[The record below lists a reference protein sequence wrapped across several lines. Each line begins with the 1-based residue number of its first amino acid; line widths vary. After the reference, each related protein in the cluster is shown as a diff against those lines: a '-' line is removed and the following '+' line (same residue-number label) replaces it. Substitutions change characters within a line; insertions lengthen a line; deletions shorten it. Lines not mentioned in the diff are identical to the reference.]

1 MAKKGEATSKK
12 SPTKKV
18 AVAKPVKRLADDK
31 ADKPVVQLRKSSRNA
46 AAAKEDVPEPKS
58 VDKVAKKVKVT
69 SEASKKTKKAAA
81 EETKSKEPVAKESDE
96 SMEEEKSDAAENSSL
111 VENGDSSAD
120 DVKISKVSIEHC
132 KSWSVFKRKALE
144 VVEVLSSSK
153 YVSNKNELKSEL
165 NPNGKQRS
173 GSFEITITLADGQEI
188 LVWSGIKRGPPRK
201 LKFPE
206 SEVLLTEIDNQVSN
220 KN

>member
-46 AAAKEDVPEPKS
+46 AAAKEDIPEPKS

-69 SEASKKTKKAAA
+69 SEASKQTKKAAA

-120 DVKISKVSIEHC
+120 DVKISKV
-132 KSWSVFKRKALE
+132 F
-144 VVEVLSSSK
+144 
-153 YVSNKNELKSEL
+153 
-165 NPNGKQRS
+165 
-173 GSFEITITLADGQEI
+173 ITLFFMII
-188 LVWSGIKRGPPRK
+188 LFRFHLECFSLMLFSFGT
-201 LKFPE
+201 
-206 SEVLLTEIDNQVSN
+206 SVLQLSRNLFY
-220 KN
+220 